1 MPPTS
6 KRHVSALS
14 VKAPR
19 LSATL
24 PSWFARLGWV
34 MPDLLVT
41 DHAVERFQQ
50 RVRPCSAD
58 EARKALSTPP
68 SSRCPVRLATGHG
81 IALKGHVVMT
91 VLPPDHFK
99 RQINR
104 HKMPRFASNYPK
116 HQSRKEWQ

>member
-1 MPPTS
+1 M
-6 KRHVSALS
+6 
-14 VKAPR
+14 
-19 LSATL
+19 

-41 DHAVERFQQ
+41 DHAVQRFQE
-50 RVRPCSAD
+50 RVRPCSD
-58 EARKALSTPP
+58 HEARTALSTPAVKAAAMFGAQF
-68 SSRCPVRLATGHG
+68 VRLATGHR

-104 HKMPRFASNYPK
+104 HKMPRFANNYPK
-116 HQSRKEWQ
+116 HQARKEWQ